1 MVVHQLLVHEKVL
14 LGIPMVGDSVGI
26 AIKFGNIQKEAS
38 HEIHDLK
45 GLGHEIRIG
54 LKWYSLIGLG

>member
-1 MVVHQLLVHEKVL
+1 
-14 LGIPMVGDSVGI
+14 MVGDSVGI
-26 AIKFGNIQKEAS
+26 AINFGKIQKVAS

-45 GLGHEIRIG
+45 GLGHEIIIG